1 MIAVIAAAV
10 GLWYA
15 RTAIL
20 LAFAGILLAIVFY
33 GASKALAELTKLPRL
48 VMLAVVVLSTA
59 LFFVIVF
66 STAGPTLTQQIAQL
80 ARSIAVG
87 ATSLTKELASFADQS
102 SILQNIDLVEVVGK
116 FLSPWGIATGAT
128 SVALSIVGLF
138 SAGLIVLFFGIYFA
152 ADPDTYVDIVAR
164 LSPPERRAAILEVM
178 YETGNRLRRWLIGQ
192 GISMATI
199 GTLTYIGL
207 LILGVPIAFVL
218 ALFAGLAGFLPYLG
232 PIIGAIPMVLV
243 AGGESLDL
251 ALWVVGLYV
260 IIQFL
265 ESYLLTPL
273 IQARA
278 VSMPPA
284 VVILSQLVLGAV
296 FGLLGLALA
305 TPLAAASTVPLRYI
319 FGMDKREPAKTQ
331 TAGQIGSNRCVS
343 CSSPALTREA
353 SYNKKLA
360 RLGQHIAEANGIE
373 AVFVDLRDYPMPI
386 YDGDLEAARG
396 AAREGARIQGAAR
409 RVSGR
414 VHREPR
420 IQFLGHAAPQEHAR
434 LGEPGQGEGRD
445 RARSVQDQSVRH
457 LGRLSRLL
465 RRDAEP
471 ANLRQILAIGL
482 GALVIPEQ
490 IAVPRAMDAF
500 EADGSLKDK
509 AQQALCKSVVE
520 ALAVAARKFV

>member
-1 MIAVIAAAV
+1 MTVEPALRDPQRPAASETRRSGARDAARAAKITAAVIAVIAAAV

-48 VMLAVVVLSTA
+48 MMLAVVVLSTA

-80 ARSIAVG
+80 ARSLAAG
-87 ATSLTKELASFADQS
+87 ATSLTKELASFADQTA
-102 SILQNIDLVEVVGK
+102 ILQNIDLVDVVGK

-128 SVALSIVGLF
+128 SVAISIVGLL

-278 VSMPPA
+278 VSLPPA

-305 TPLAAASTVPLRYI
+305 TPLAAAATVPLRYI
-319 FGMDKREPAKTQ
+319 FGMDKREPAKMQ
-331 TAGQIGSNRCVS
+331 NS
-343 CSSPALTREA
+343 
-353 SYNKKLA
+353 
-360 RLGQHIAEANGIE
+360 
-373 AVFVDLRDYPMPI
+373 
-386 YDGDLEAARG
+386 
-396 AAREGARIQGAAR
+396 
-409 RVSGR
+409 
-414 VHREPR
+414 
-420 IQFLGHAAPQEHAR
+420 
-434 LGEPGQGEGRD
+434 
-445 RARSVQDQSVRH
+445 
-457 LGRLSRLL
+457 
-465 RRDAEP
+465 
-471 ANLRQILAIGL
+471 
-482 GALVIPEQ
+482 
-490 IAVPRAMDAF
+490 
-500 EADGSLKDK
+500 DK
-509 AQQALCKSVVE
+509 
-520 ALAVAARKFV
+520 

>member
-1 MIAVIAAAV
+1 MPAKPALRDDEMQRAEPMRPGGAHDAARAAKMAAAVIAVIAAAT

-48 VMLAVVVLSTA
+48 LMLAIVVFATAIFLVVVFA
-59 LFFVIVF
+59 A
-66 STAGPTLTQQIAQL
+66 AGPTLTQQIAQL
-80 ARSIAVG
+80 ARSLAVG
-87 ATSLTKELASFADQS
+87 AASLTKELASFADQS
-102 SILQNIDLVEVVGK
+102 ALLQNIDLVEVVGK

-128 SVALSIVGLF
+128 SVAFSIVGLL
-138 SAGLIVLFFGIYFA
+138 SAGLIVLFFGVYFA
-152 ADPDTYVDIVAR
+152 ADPETYVDIVAR
-164 LSPPERRAAILEVM
+164 LSPPHRRAAILEVT
-178 YETGNRLRRWLIGQ
+178 YETGDRLRRWLIGQ

-199 GTLTYIGL
+199 GSLTYIGL

-243 AGGESLDL
+243 AGGEGLDL
-251 ALWVVGLYV
+251 ALYVVGLYV

-319 FGMDKREPAKTQ
+319 FGMDRRVPAKT
-331 TAGQIGSNRCVS
+331 
-343 CSSPALTREA
+343 EA
-353 SYNKKLA
+353 
-360 RLGQHIAEANGIE
+360 
-373 AVFVDLRDYPMPI
+373 P
-386 YDGDLEAARG
+386 
-396 AAREGARIQGAAR
+396 
-409 RVSGR
+409 
-414 VHREPR
+414 
-420 IQFLGHAAPQEHAR
+420 
-434 LGEPGQGEGRD
+434 
-445 RARSVQDQSVRH
+445 
-457 LGRLSRLL
+457 
-465 RRDAEP
+465 
-471 ANLRQILAIGL
+471 
-482 GALVIPEQ
+482 
-490 IAVPRAMDAF
+490 
-500 EADGSLKDK
+500 
-509 AQQALCKSVVE
+509 KS
-520 ALAVAARKFV
+520 